1 MLFAGK
7 LAGRDTLV
15 LYGDKSQSF
24 ESIIRLTGQPRNV
37 ANSARILLS
46 NSNRLPG
53 HGTLVT
59 FLPGI
64 EGLIEVWDSDTQLVL
79 YCDTAT
85 TSTLFSPVIASN
97 SEDPFSAHW
106 GIGTNTTILVGGPH
120 LVRSAELEDD
130 ELSLRGDLQGDTM
143 LRLIGI
149 PTTVRRITWNG
160 YDIEGISNL
169 GQQSSIVTGFIQSRI
184 NSMAI
189 RVPELGPW
197 KYRDSLPEVDA
208 DYDDSHWLQANNK
221 TTNCPYKPYF
231 GDGPVLY
238 ACDYG
243 FCEGAVLWRGEFYS
257 TGNGDGARLV
267 INGGEGLLLR
277 LSTVWPR

>member
-1 MLFAGK
+1 
-7 LAGRDTLV
+7 
-15 LYGDKSQSF
+15 
-24 ESIIRLTGQPRNV
+24 
-37 ANSARILLS
+37 
-46 NSNRLPG
+46 
-53 HGTLVT
+53 LVT
-59 FLPGI
+59 FLPGV

-85 TSTLFSPVIASN
+85 ATTLFSPVIASN
-97 SEDPFSAHW
+97 LEDPFSAHW

-120 LVRSAELEDD
+120 FVRSAELEDD
-130 ELSLRGDLQGDTM
+130 RLSLRGDLQGDTM

-169 GQQSSIVTGFIQSRI
+169 EQQGSIVTGFIQSRV

-189 RVPELGPW
+189 RLPELGPW
-197 KYRDSLPEVDA
+197 KYRDSLPEVDP
-208 DYDDSHWLQANNK
+208 DYDDSHWLQADNK

-243 FCEGAVLWRGEFYS
+243 FCEGAVLWRGKFYS

-267 INGGEGLLLR
+267 VNGGEGLLLR
-277 LSTVWPR
+277 LSTVCPS